1 MIATAPPA
9 VHTSKTLLL
18 CNVTKPPYILSMSF
32 FTIAN
37 LLIPTVSRAMVVSAR
52 VNDVAFKTMY
62 ERIGLTTEAAENIV
76 ASETIN

>member
-1 MIATAPPA
+1 
-9 VHTSKTLLL
+9 
-18 CNVTKPPYILSMSF
+18 MSF